1 MRDGFRGR
9 GRGRG
14 GGGWRGSQRATIAE
28 SHEQQWKSGLGLVP
42 GQESRHFNP
51 REARARPEREAEP
64 PHGSVPMH
72 STAPHRRR
80 HQGQGLRKERAAPYE
95 ARAGLL
101 PHGVPPGAAR
111 VPPLG
116 LGGRVGAMEVVD
128 GQLACAAPLQ
138 GCSMPAVCCSVYA
151 DQIIDYYT
159 GRICPRRFC
168 VAYNEVCK
176 LVRLPEAPAA
186 PPQQLPPA
194 ALRGVEER
202 VPEGGPPG
210 ARSNGALPGAA
221 ALEAE
226 EMSEVSQ
233 VEEGEVDEEGPA
245 LQALQQ
251 ASLGQ
256 LQGLPA
262 AFPPQAAAAAAAA
275 VGKPAPAL
283 TAAADPAQH
292 VAQGPQPASP
302 PFQQQQQQPPAAA
315 PSTVRRDPRLAARA
329 RAETSAQR
337 QQQQQQQEA
346 AAQPLSAEATEAPQ
360 PQPEPQEP
368 QESPCQQPQQQ
379 QQQAKWDPS
388 VLPPQLRRQPLLSGK
403 LPLLL
408 DLDNT
413 LLHAQAVGVAGY
425 NIALEDW
432 LDEDGLP
439 EVYKFELP
447 CNRKVYYLK
456 LRPGLRRFLKALA
469 PVFELSI
476 YTNATQEYADLV
488 VAILDPDRSL
498 FGDRIVARESSGR
511 GEQTENKTVRCLYGD
526 LDRRCVVA
534 FDDRQNIWT
543 DLPVSH
549 VVKAQHY
556 DFFDSSRPEL
566 LAHYPHLPLEETL
579 AAIAENPRQ
588 RATALDRPSPVPAAM
603 KHLNRPYDWDRHMQ
617 HMINIFLKVHQEF
630 FKDPWNA
637 NVGTIISGFQ
647 SRVLAGVGLFLTG
660 YRKSFAPGSLV
671 ADCEERQAELAQRL
685 GATVYRRFDEPG
697 VTHVMAGKSN
707 TNNMLALKE
716 RSFQHLKK
724 VHTLWLFACESMWAK
739 APESC
744 FDADALCALYDNQ
757 PPCAPFKDHWMHLAE
772 FVPPPAVAPAQP
784 LPLQDRLPVREF
796 LGTGPYS
803 DGASLISP
811 FEETIFLWRPEKQPI
826 RQLYSKA
833 STQHSPPTLAAGSP
847 HPQQQLQQQLLPLR
861 PEGQNVGQGREEMT
875 ARSGR
880 QEAEVMPFCNF
891 QVYAV

>member
-1 MRDGFRGR
+1 MRDAFRAR

-14 GGGWRGSQRATIAE
+14 GGGWRGSQRTTVAE
-28 SHEQQWKSGLGLVP
+28 PHQQQWKGGFGLVT
-42 GQESRHFNP
+42 GSDTRHFNP

-64 PHGSVPMH
+64 PHGALPLHPSV
-72 STAPHRRR
+72 PHRRR
-80 HQGQGLRKERAAPYE
+80 QQGQGLRRERTAPYE
-95 ARAGLL
+95 PRAALGAHGGPSTGARGPSLVVGSSGGAEVEAVSGTLADGATL
-101 PHGVPPGAAR
+101 SACVPP
-111 VPPLG
+111 
-116 LGGRVGAMEVVD
+116 
-128 GQLACAAPLQ
+128 
-138 GCSMPAVCCSVYA
+138 SVCCISYA
-151 DQIIDYYT
+151 DQLIDYYT
-159 GRICPRRFC
+159 GKICPRRFC
-168 VAYNEVCK
+168 AAYKEVCK
-176 LVRLPEAPAA
+176 LLRLSEVPPRPAGSVFPPTSSTRGAPDAGDA
-186 PPQQLPPA
+186 EQVTYDISPPNG
-194 ALRGVEER
+194 GV
-202 VPEGGPPG
+202 PQG
-210 ARSNGALPGAA
+210 SM
-221 ALEAE
+221 LEAD

-233 VEEGEVDEEGPA
+233 VEEGEVDEEAPGVHGAHHNPPSQA
-245 LQALQQ
+245 GNLGGTPLEQGITSRAASHVSTDASQRVMQGVSPVTPSLQH
-251 ASLGQ
+251 
-256 LQGLPA
+256 QGNIGLN
-262 AFPPQAAAAAAAA
+262 
-275 VGKPAPAL
+275 
-283 TAAADPAQH
+283 T
-292 VAQGPQPASP
+292 S
-302 PFQQQQQQPPAAA
+302 
-315 PSTVRRDPRLAARA
+315 RRDPRLAARA
-329 RAETSAQR
+329 RAEVCGQQQDAVPVQVPVVTELQKPQPEGQGSIEA
-337 QQQQQQQEA
+337 QQQQQQL
-346 AAQPLSAEATEAPQ
+346 PKS
-360 PQPEPQEP
+360 
-368 QESPCQQPQQQ
+368 
-379 QQQAKWDPS
+379 DPTS
-388 VLPPQLRRQPLLSGK
+388 LPPALRRQPLLSGK

-425 NIALEDW
+425 RLALEDW

-439 EVYKFELP
+439 EAYKFELP

-543 DLPVSH
+543 DLPVAH

-566 LAHYPHLPLEETL
+566 LSHYPHLPIEETI

-588 RATALDRPSPVPAAM
+588 RATALEKSSPVPAAK
-603 KHLNRPYDWDRHMQ
+603 KHQLFRPYDWDRHMQ
-617 HMINIFLKVHQEF
+617 HMVNIFLKVHQEF
-630 FKDPWNA
+630 FKDPWHA

-647 SRVLAGVGLFLTG
+647 SRTLAGVGLFLTG

-716 RSFQHLKK
+716 GSFQHLKK
-724 VHTLWLFACESMWAK
+724 VHTLWLFSCESVWAK

-757 PPCAPFKDHWMHLAE
+757 PPCAPFKDHWMHMAD
-772 FVPPPAVAPAQP
+772 FTPPPAVAPAHP
-784 LPLQDRLPVREF
+784 LPLRDRLPVREF

-803 DGASLISP
+803 DGATLISP
-811 FEETIFLWRPEKQPI
+811 FEEIIFLWRPEKQPI

-833 STQHSPPTLAAGSP
+833 STQHNTQP
-847 HPQQQLQQQLLPLR
+847 HSTDAQQQQLLSAR
-861 PEGQNVGQGREEMT
+861 PESQRSDQGGEEVR
-875 ARSGR
+875 ALNDR